1 MNTAELPLID
11 LIVLAVLFI
20 AVARGLWIGMIR
32 EGLSLA
38 GIGAA
43 TIVTRL
49 AVEPTASWLSEITGG
64 EISGRTSLWI
74 AGVLLVVATILAVGT
89 VARLLRRGAVFAG
102 LGWADRVGGGAL
114 GAAEGA
120 VVSAI
125 VVLLA
130 VWLVGKDHPVTVDS
144 RSVALVEQ
152 LQTMREDGELPD
164 VASPG
169 NWR

>member
-1 MNTAELPLID
+1 MNSAELPLID

-20 AVARGLWIGMIR
+20 AVVRGLWIGMIR

-38 GIGAA
+38 AIGAA

-49 AVEPTASWLSEITGG
+49 AVEPTAAWLTEVTGG

-74 AGVLLVVATILAVGT
+74 AGVLLVVATILAAGT
-89 VARLLRRGAVFAG
+89 IARLLRRGAVFAG

-120 VVSAI
+120 VISAI

-130 VWLVGKDHPVTVDS
+130 LWLVGKEHPITEHS
-144 RSVALVEQ
+144 RSVAVVEQ
-152 LQTMREDGELPD
+152 LQTMREDGELPA

-169 NWR
+169 SWR

>member
-1 MNTAELPLID
+1 MMPAELPLID

-20 AVARGLWIGMIR
+20 AVVRGLWIGLIR

-38 GIGAA
+38 AIGAA

-49 AVEPTASWLSEITGG
+49 AVAPTAAWLSEATGG
-64 EISGRTSLWI
+64 EISGRTALWI
-74 AGVLLVVATILAVGT
+74 AGVLLVVATILVAGT
-89 VARLLRRGAVFAG
+89 AARLLRRGAVFAG

-120 VVSAI
+120 IVSAI
-125 VVLLA
+125 LVLLA
-130 VWLVGKDHPVTVDS
+130 LWLVGKDHPVTEAS
-144 RSVALVEQ
+144 RSVELVEQ
-152 LQTMREDGELPD
+152 LQTMREEGELPD

-169 NWR
+169 SWR